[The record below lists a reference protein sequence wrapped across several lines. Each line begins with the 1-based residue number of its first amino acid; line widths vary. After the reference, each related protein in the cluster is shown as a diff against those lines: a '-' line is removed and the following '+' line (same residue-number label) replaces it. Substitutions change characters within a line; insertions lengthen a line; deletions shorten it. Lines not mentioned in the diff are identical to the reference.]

1 MAFSRVVVVA
11 LSLFAILCQAVAV
24 PAVKDSAAHRIRLN
38 DFVADSVKQNGPS
51 SSPPSTAP
59 RSSSSA
65 MSTMTG
71 GQSTMTGGQSGS
83 SAVSSVTTPTAT
95 NATGGAGG
103 ATSATKV
110 TATTKVGA
118 TTKSSGKND
127 SGCVDVTWL
136 VRRGYKPSELVHST
150 PVVMDVLCPTGL
162 SLPCGTEHHA
172 VQYAGKTVSY
182 AQLCGSSDVFCTASK
197 MSVNSL
203 WSFHAHAKA
212 GIEVDSASETRLF
225 MHDVRYSYSQ
235 QYALHSVMSAFRAIF
250 A

>member
-38 DFVADSVKQNGPS
+38 SFNADSVKQGNNPPTSPAPS
-51 SSPPSTAP
+51 SGAPSTTKAP
-59 RSSSSA
+59 GTTTAGS
-65 MSTMTG
+65 
-71 GQSTMTGGQSGS
+71 GQSVPSSMSG
-83 SAVSSVTTPTAT
+83 VTTTAAT
-95 NATGGAGG
+95 NVTGGAGG
-103 ATSATKV
+103 TTSATIV

-172 VQYAGKTVSY
+172 VQYAGKTMSY

-235 QYALHSVMSAFRAIF
+235 QYALHSVMSAFRVIF